1 MLLKYRVFHFL
12 INGENGG
19 DFTVLIENDTCKIT
33 EGLTGDAKC
42 TVKSSAEVFDMV
54 MTGKMNPTMAVM
66 GGKLKI
72 SNIGEIKSRNSTITQ
87 SHNHSLLNKKL
98 IIITLYEKYF
108 NYLFNVFRNIHL
120 CE

>member
-1 MLLKYRVFHFL
+1 MTEESNENITKNKIMKTAKELLKDVESQFDASKVPGVNSVFHFL

-72 SNIGEIKSRNSTITQ
+72 SNIGEIMKFAEPFGI
-87 SHNHSLLNKKL
+87 
-98 IIITLYEKYF
+98 
-108 NYLFNVFRNIHL
+108 V
-120 CE
+120 